1 MYSFHAP
8 EAKRLYD
15 FEPLPWDSHSSM
27 ASQGSAKSH
36 HTAPSQICFFSAA
49 TGKAFTTV
57 FAGFAFTLVS
67 LPKIIFVHAFVAGLV
82 LVLMRHRPGTAK
94 TPVFLTSFAAT
105 DTRLFSTLEQA
116 FVFKPCSVA
125 IAFNKAPLVI
135 AFAPA
140 FMDFMGGNMV
150 LSSKREI

>member
-15 FEPLPWDSHSSM
+15 FEPLPWDSHGNM
-27 ASQGSAKSH
+27 ASQRSAKSH
-36 HTAPSQICFFSAA
+36 HTAPSQICFLSAA

-67 LPKIIFVHAFVAGLV
+67 LPKIIFVHAFVATV
-82 LVLMRHRPGTAK
+82 
-94 TPVFLTSFAAT
+94 
-105 DTRLFSTLEQA
+105 TRLFSTLEQA

-125 IAFNKAPLVI
+125 IAFNKAPFV
-135 AFAPA
+135 
-140 FMDFMGGNMV
+140 
-150 LSSKREI
+150 